1 MRYKMQK
8 LINFFIISRNIFF
21 FVPLHNCC
29 FADTFTNDISST
41 EKHLREENTLTPRNL
56 NQQFSILKKCRCKLE
71 CLIRDTV
78 RFIRTLRST
87 LNTQT
92 DAISAKRF
100 INLHFHRDTVSAY
113 SCQLDKFSFFANFR
127 FKNVSRT
134 LRVRFHHKLNLNF
147 AFLENFF
154 EKKKKREGKK

>member
-1 MRYKMQK
+1 MN
-8 LINFFIISRNIFF
+8 IFIISRNIFSFCIVFKF
-21 FVPLHNCC
+21 FEVYLNVLLPNC
-29 FADTFTNDISST
+29 FSAETFTNNTFPT

-71 CLIRDTV
+71 CPIRDTV

-100 INLHFHRDTVSAY
+100 FIYLHFHRDTVSAC
-113 SCQLDKFSFFANFR
+113 SCQLDKFSFFAIFVLKC
-127 FKNVSRT
+127 FSNVSFIT
-134 LRVRFHHKLNLNF
+134 N
-147 AFLENFF
+147 
-154 EKKKKREGKK
+154 

>member
-1 MRYKMQK
+1 M
-8 LINFFIISRNIFF
+8 L
-21 FVPLHNCC
+21 LHNCF
-29 FADTFTNDISST
+29 FADTFTNDISPT

-71 CLIRDTV
+71 CLIRDTA

-100 INLHFHRDTVSAY
+100 INLHFHRDTVSAC
-113 SCQLDKFSFFANFR
+113 SCRLDKFSFFANFR
-127 FKNVSRT
+127 FNNVSRT
-134 LRVRFHHKLNLNF
+134 
-147 AFLENFF
+147 FLSSQIELQFRIF
-154 EKKKKREGKK
+154 GKIFLKKKRQDKEKKKKWSFLKLISQLSTRS